1 MMQFMLV
8 QLLGLILLF
17 LFPQLVLWLPAFMQE
32 TKLCNNNAA
41 RCPITNGRL

>member
-17 LFPQLVLWLPAFMQE
+17 TFPQLVLWLPSVMD
-32 TKLCNNNAA
+32 
-41 RCPITNGRL
+41 GGG